1 MGTFLEHDRLIGY
14 LTSRTSLLTA
24 AVPRGRRRRFPW
36 SSEGRQGQADR
47 LRGRANNTREERL
60 LRVAFLAGAVT
71 DMAALGPM
79 LDPSLGAHVWGVHG
93 SSGNYR
99 FAMGYGAA
107 LMLGWAALLLWAFQR
122 PVERRGVAA
131 LTSLVIFGLLLT
143 EVAAVAGGVLDP
155 WRTVPLGCFQ
165 VSLLTL
171 FAAAYFLPWFP
182 ESPVSRHTGGYH
194 RETPVEGIR

>member
-24 AVPRGRRRRFPW
+24 AVPRGRERRRRFL
-36 SSEGRQGQADR
+36 SSSDGGRGQEGPQPEPAGDA
-47 LRGRANNTREERL
+47 REERL
-60 LRVAFLAGAVT
+60 LRAAFLAGAVT
-71 DMAALGPM
+71 DVAALGPM
-79 LDPSLGAHVWGVHG
+79 LVPSLGAHVWGIHG

-107 LMLGWAALLLWAFQR
+107 LMLGWAALLLWACRR

-131 LTSLVIFGLLLT
+131 LTSLVIFGLVLI
-143 EVAAVAGGVLDP
+143 EMAAVAGGVLDA
-155 WRTVPLGCFQ
+155 WRAVPLGCFQ

-182 ESPVSRHTGGYH
+182 ESPVSRHAGG
-194 RETPVEGIR
+194 R